1 MQIALQYILTL
12 QPQWQTSIFYILIA
26 SISRECKPSIP
37 YDIYE
42 HILYVLYCIVMG
54 MKYSCPIS
62 NLCAL
67 GTVLCI
73 FWDLQLNTFTP
84 PRVNP
89 STAPIHCRG
98 DCHSTY
104 PYRRVRPRNL

>member
-12 QPQWQTSIFYILIA
+12 QPQWQTSILYILIA

-73 FWDLQLNTFTP
+73 LWDLQLNTFTP
-84 PRVNP
+84 PSCESIYSSN
-89 STAPIHCRG
+89 SLQ
-98 DCHSTY
+98 
-104 PYRRVRPRNL
+104 RRLPLDISVS